1 MDSPPE
7 SVTRK
12 TSSVC
17 PRGGCRFRWPPRP
30 RSRVVDSPQKRPQ
43 SGTRPQKRSRLSPM
57 RPLFFVAFAS
67 SIVQAQPFNWDVF
80 TYSVPVGWQRYV
92 QGGSVELR
100 EIDGPRFCQIGLIKA
115 APGSGDAQQDFDKD
129 WATLV
134 AKPYRAP
141 SRQPSPGQDIGNW
154 RALVATAKVMLPP
167 TGNFDVTMNTY
178 SAPSQVATVLL
189 LGNHV
194 GCSPHFR
201 EFLANLRLA
210 NGPGNVSLPPAAN
223 QPPRTMGTLDGQADI
238 RSANIEDWRVEI
250 QAEGVRFTRGN
261 IIAFQFYNVSLDDRL
276 RSGDTGLNFWN
287 LIVPRSYRVLS
298 QTPLEEES
306 FSYSKNYA
314 VTGQV
319 ADNAGRRYAAF
330 LSTEIANGIGTPFL
344 SLAPDEGSLRNVF
357 PNAESLRSMRRFNYF
372 PVSRAELAGRWT
384 SSFSSAAETYYVST
398 GNFAGLAVASANVD
412 FNFSANGTYTQ
423 DVQAVTGRI
432 GNLNVGR
439 ERRQGTFEVE
449 GNTLILRRSNGE
461 VEVFNCGLRALRGG
475 KALSIVNRKYT
486 TDRWDLLRA
495 K

>member
-1 MDSPPE
+1 M
-7 SVTRK
+7 
-12 TSSVC
+12 
-17 PRGGCRFRWPPRP
+17 
-30 RSRVVDSPQKRPQ
+30 
-43 SGTRPQKRSRLSPM
+43 RL
-57 RPLFFVAFAS
+57 LFFVAVAS
-67 SIVQAQPFNWDVF
+67 SIVQAQPLNWDVF
-80 TYSVPVGWQRYV
+80 TYSVPIGWQRSV

-100 EIDGPRFCQIGLIKA
+100 EIDGPRFCQIGLIKSVA
-115 APGSGDAQQDFDKD
+115 GTGDAQQDFYKD

-141 SRQPSPGQDIGNW
+141 NRQPSPGQDIGNW
-154 RALVATAKVMLPP
+154 RALFATVNATLPP
-167 TGNFDVTMNTY
+167 TGNFDVTMHTY

-210 NGPGNVSLPPAAN
+210 NGPGNVSLPP
-223 QPPRTMGTLDGQADI
+223 QMMGTADGQADI

-261 IIAFQFYNVSLDDRL
+261 IIAFQFYNVPLDDRL

-319 ADNAGRRYAAF
+319 ADKAGRRYAAF
-330 LSTEIANGIGTPFL
+330 LSTEIADGIGTPFL
-344 SLAPDEGSLRNVF
+344 SIAPDKGSLRNAF
-357 PNAESLRSMRRFNYF
+357 PNAESLRRMRRFNYF

-412 FNFSANGTYTQ
+412 FNFSANGTYTL

-461 VEVFNCGLRALRGG
+461 VEVFNCGLLALRGG
-475 KALSIVNRKYT
+475 KALRIVNRKYA

>member
-1 MDSPPE
+1 MH
-7 SVTRK
+7 
-12 TSSVC
+12 
-17 PRGGCRFRWPPRP
+17 
-30 RSRVVDSPQKRPQ
+30 
-43 SGTRPQKRSRLSPM
+43 
-57 RPLFFVAFAS
+57 
-67 SIVQAQPFNWDVF
+67 
-80 TYSVPVGWQRYV
+80 
-92 QGGSVELR
+92 
-100 EIDGPRFCQIGLIKA
+100 
-115 APGSGDAQQDFDKD
+115 
-129 WATLV
+129 
-134 AKPYRAP
+134 
-141 SRQPSPGQDIGNW
+141 
-154 RALVATAKVMLPP
+154 
-167 TGNFDVTMNTY
+167 TY

-210 NGPGNVSLPPAAN
+210 NGPGNVFLPP
-223 QPPRTMGTLDGQADI
+223 QTMGSADGQADI

-261 IIAFQFYNVSLDDRL
+261 IIAFQFYNVPLDDRL

-287 LIVPRSYRVLS
+287 LIVPHSYRVLS

-319 ADNAGRRYAAF
+319 ADKAGRRYAAF
-330 LSTEIANGIGTPFL
+330 LSTEIADGIGTPFL
-344 SLAPDEGSLRNVF
+344 SLAPDEGSLRNAF
-357 PNAESLRSMRRFNYF
+357 PNAESLRRMRRFNYF

-398 GNFAGLAVASANVD
+398 GNFAGLAVASANVH

-423 DVQAVTGRI
+423 EVQAVTGRI

-461 VEVFNCGLRALRGG
+461 VEVFNCGLLALRGG
-475 KALSIVNRKYT
+475 KALRIVNRKYT